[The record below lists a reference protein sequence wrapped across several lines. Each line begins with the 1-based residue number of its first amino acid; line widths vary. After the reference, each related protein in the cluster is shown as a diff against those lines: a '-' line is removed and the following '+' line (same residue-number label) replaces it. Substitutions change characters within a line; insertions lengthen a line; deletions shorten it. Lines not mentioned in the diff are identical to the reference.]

1 MPIGQKFVH
10 SGHPE
15 RLITFKYVGTVKCL
29 FRSDQS
35 LAGYLYTSFGF
46 ENFRKEI
53 ADVEANKDS
62 EEVFF
67 LWLSQFLLRHLKLEI
82 RLDE

>member
-67 LWLSQFLLRHLKLEI
+67 FGCPNFSYDILNLKFG
-82 RLDE
+82 